1 MDSQNMSMLFYLALL
16 VLSLTHSLTHSLFFS
31 VWMGLPPVV

>member
-16 VLSLTHSLTHSLFFS
+16 VFSLTHSLTHSFS
-31 VWMGLPPVV
+31 VCVDGLPPVV